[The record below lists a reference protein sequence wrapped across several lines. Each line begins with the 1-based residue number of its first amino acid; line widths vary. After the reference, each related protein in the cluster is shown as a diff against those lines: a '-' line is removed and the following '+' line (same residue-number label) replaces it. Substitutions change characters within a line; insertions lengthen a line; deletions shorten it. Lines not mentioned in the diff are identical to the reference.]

1 MPYTVGPGMP
11 SPPLSHL
18 LGSTRRTK
26 IVATLGPATDRD
38 GALERLLA
46 AGVDIVRLNLSHAA
60 PHEHAPRVRRLR
72 ALKPDIGV
80 LVDLG
85 GPKLRLGD
93 LPGEVTLET
102 GQEVLL
108 GGPDLPVAEPSFRDR
123 VRPGDPVF
131 VADGTVYLEAEEV
144 TTSGV
149 RCRVRVGGVLR
160 SRKGVNLPNDT
171 SDLPCLTEKDRR
183 DLGEIDVLTPDFVA
197 LSYVRHERD
206 LIEARALTPLPLI
219 SKIEKQQAL
228 DRLDAIVAASD
239 ALMVARGDLGVEIPI
254 ERVPATQKRLIRT
267 ANQAGRPVITAT
279 QMLVSMVTSPLPTR
293 AEVTDV
299 ANAVLDGT
307 DAVMLSEETAVG
319 RDPAGV
325 VAMMARLLAET
336 EPLLGAHV
344 GPSRAVADNALACA
358 AAHLADDID
367 ATAIVV
373 PTRTGLSAQRLA
385 AFRPR
390 RPILAYSRVPGTTHR
405 LNLIWGVTPIDL
417 EVPPDGDAM
426 AATLAAARRDLPAGA
441 RIVLLDIAASGVRGV
456 PSLIHALTL

>member
-1 MPYTVGPGMP
+1 MA

-18 LGSTRRTK
+18 LGKTRRTK

-46 AGVDIVRLNLSHAA
+46 AGVDIVRLNLSHAS

-72 ALKPDIGV
+72 ALKPGIGV

-93 LPGEVTLET
+93 LPGEIVLEA

-131 VADGTVYLEAEEV
+131 VADGTVYLEAEQV
-144 TTSGV
+144 TSAGV
-149 RCRVRVGGVLR
+149 RCRVRVGGTLR

-183 DLGEIDVLTPDFVA
+183 DLSEIDVLTPDFVA

-206 LIEARALTPLPLI
+206 LIEARSLTHLPLI

-228 DRLDAIVAASD
+228 DRLDAIVEASD

-336 EPLLGAHV
+336 EPLLPPHV

-385 AFRPR
+385 SFRPR
-390 RPILAYSRVPGTTHR
+390 RPILAYSRVPDTTHR

-417 EVPPDGDAM
+417 EVAAGADAM

-441 RIVLLDIAASGVRGV
+441 RIVLLDIAASGLRGV